1 MSSIPQFAVKI
12 ARRKLVHTAVWV
24 VGLVQLFRG
33 QDLTTFSTEVK
44 VVNLLATV
52 RGPHGEIVAD
62 LAKDDFQVAENGR
75 QQEIR
80 YFSKETDL
88 PLTIGLMVDTS
99 MSQRK
104 VLVEERSASF
114 RFLDEMLRPKDQVF
128 LIQFDMGVQVRQPL
142 TSSLKVL
149 NDILPYVDTPTEKQ
163 LRIQTGGG
171 TLLYDAV
178 VTASQDILQKAR
190 NRKAMIVLSD
200 GVDIGSEASLAQA
213 IAAAQRADSLIYAIL
228 FSDPG
233 AYGVSFAGSVGKSAM
248 MRMARETGGSFFEV
262 SKKLTIDK
270 VYEQIQKELRSQFS
284 IGYVSDDPVRI
295 SEFRKIHL
303 AVKEKGLTVQTRQEY
318 WAQR

>member
-1 MSSIPQFAVKI
+1 MGSIPQFAVI
-12 ARRKLVHTAVWV
+12 LARRKVVLMAVWA
-24 VGLVQLFRG
+24 VGAVPILDG
-33 QDLTTFSTEVK
+33 QDLTTFSTDVK

-52 RGPHGEIVAD
+52 RGPHGAIVAD
-62 LAKDDFQVAENGR
+62 LGKDDFQVAENGR
-75 QQEIR
+75 QQEVR

-128 LIQFDMGVQVRQPL
+128 LMQFDMGVQLRQPL
-142 TSSLKVL
+142 TSSLKALSDV
-149 NDILPYVDTPTEKQ
+149 LPYVDTPTEKQ

-200 GVDIGSEASLAQA
+200 GVDTGSEASLAQA

-233 AYGVSFAGSVGKSAM
+233 AYGLSFAGSVGKNAM

-262 SKKLTIDK
+262 SKKMSIEK
-270 VYEQIQKELRSQFS
+270 VYEQIQKELRSQYS

-295 SEFRKIHL
+295 SEFRKIRL

>member
-24 VGLVQLFRG
+24 VGLVQRFRG

-142 TSSLKVL
+142 TSSLKAL